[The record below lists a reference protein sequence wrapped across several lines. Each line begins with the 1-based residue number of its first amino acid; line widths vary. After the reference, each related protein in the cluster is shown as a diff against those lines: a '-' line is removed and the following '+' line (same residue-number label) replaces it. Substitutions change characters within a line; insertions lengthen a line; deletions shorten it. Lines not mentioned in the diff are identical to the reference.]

1 MLLHDLEDPYH
12 LASLAGCNPSSRRLL
27 EQLSNNLI
35 VPDAPNSTPSLRPRL
50 VVWVDDF
57 ATFAYQSESTNFD

>member
-1 MLLHDLEDPYH
+1 MLCYDLEDPYH

-27 EQLSNNLI
+27 EQLPNHLI
-35 VPDAPNSTPSLRPRL
+35 VPDAPSSTPPSRPRL

-57 ATFAYQSESTNFD
+57 ATFAYYAELANVD